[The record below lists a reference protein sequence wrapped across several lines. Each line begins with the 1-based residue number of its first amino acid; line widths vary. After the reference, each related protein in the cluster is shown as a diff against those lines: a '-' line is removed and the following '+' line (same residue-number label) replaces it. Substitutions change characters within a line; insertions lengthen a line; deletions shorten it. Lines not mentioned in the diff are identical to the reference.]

1 MAFTVDD
8 LQDLLRLL
16 ERHPEWRAELRR
28 YVLTEELLELPAL
41 VRQLAEAQVRTE
53 RQIAN
58 LSELQGRTEAQL
70 ESLAGRVGTL
80 EEALAALAR
89 RVEALAEA
97 QARTERRVEEL
108 AEAQARTERR
118 VEEFAEAQGRTT
130 AQLEVLAGRVGALD
144 GEVLELRYARRAP
157 AYFSRLARR
166 LRVLDPSVVADLL
179 DAAIEQSRLTEDE
192 RAAIL
197 AADLVLAG
205 QRREDRGELYLLVEV
220 SAGIGL
226 EDVRRAV
233 DRAGM
238 LAKLG
243 RPVVPVV
250 AGRSINAEAVAS
262 AESSGVWQVL
272 DGHARPPGER

>member
-1 MAFTVDD
+1 MAFTEDD

-16 ERHPEWRAELRR
+16 ERHPEWRGELRR

-41 VRQLAEAQVRTE
+41 VRQLAEAQTRTE
-53 RQIAN
+53 Q
-58 LSELQGRTEAQL
+58 
-70 ESLAGRVGTL
+70 RVG
-80 EEALAALAR
+80 E
-89 RVEALAEA
+89 LAEA

-108 AEAQARTERR
+108 AEAQART
-118 VEEFAEAQGRTT
+118 T
-130 AQLEVLAGRVGALD
+130 AQLEALAGRVGALD

-166 LRVLDPSVVADLL
+166 LQVLDPSVVADLL
-179 DAAIEQSRLTEDE
+179 DEAIEPGRLTEDE

-197 AADLVLAG
+197 EADLVLAG
-205 QRREDRGELYLLVEV
+205 QRREDRAELYLLVEV

-226 EDVRRAV
+226 QDVQRAV

-250 AGRSINAEAVAS
+250 AGRWINAEARAL
-262 AESSGVWQVL
+262 AESWGVRQFL
-272 DGHARPPGER
+272 DGHARPLGER